1 MCTGQWDI
9 IRLLTSRLSPGPT
22 GRTGF
27 GHRLYEVGTSSEEV
41 CRHWFKARGA
51 CQASIYLS
59 FYLSILITACSRHM
73 PPHILPN
80 LSHDICQAGS
90 IDREALF
97 SQMCC
102 VSQAITYVWISLCIV
117 RRSKNVFHCPG
128 WHTLHVIVLFFGV
141 IINKKSNQQF
151 LAVNMYWWS
160 CKSNPQGL
168 KESQ

>member
-27 GHRLYEVGTSSEEV
+27 GHRLYEVGLRRSVSALIQSPW
-41 CRHWFKARGA
+41 CLSG
-51 CQASIYLS
+51 IYLS
-59 FYLSILITACSRHM
+59 FYLSILITGCSRHM